1 MSKVTK
7 EQTLAILRANNIEPD
22 LDFLNDFSKFS
33 IKKQYKLIKLFKK
46 FPDITSRYKWI
57 NGSKL

>member
-7 EQTLAILRANNIEPD
+7 EQTLAILRDNNIEPD
-22 LDFLNDFSKFS
+22 LDFLDDFSKFS
-33 IKKQYKLIKLFKK
+33 IKKQYKLIELFKK